1 MKKCRFVPSVA
12 VAGVLA
18 ASLVVFGCGKS
29 SSPTSPGGGG
39 GGGNTPFNSG
49 SLTAPA
55 SFSHAFPTAGSVGYH
70 CNFHESMGMVGTVNV
85 SRGATGSIVT
95 VTASGVSFSP
105 SSVTIKPGGVVHWN
119 ITGGTHTVTNN

>member
-55 SFSHAFPTAGSVGYH
+55 DGCRKASIKTAAAFSLTRVPR
-70 CNFHESMGMVGTVNV
+70 
-85 SRGATGSIVT
+85 SRRLALSNLP
-95 VTASGVSFSP
+95 AAA
-105 SSVTIKPGGVVHWN
+105 
-119 ITGGTHTVTNN
+119 